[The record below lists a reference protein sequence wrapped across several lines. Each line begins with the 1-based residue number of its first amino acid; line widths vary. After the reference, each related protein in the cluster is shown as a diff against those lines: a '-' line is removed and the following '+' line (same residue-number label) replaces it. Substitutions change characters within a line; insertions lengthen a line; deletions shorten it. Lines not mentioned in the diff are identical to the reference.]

1 MTVVARWTPGLPRDE
16 VHPIG
21 YRILRIEAGPL
32 DGVPLPGRLRRRRQR
47 RDGVKRGARP
57 AGSESSAGP
66 ATKARR
72 PLAAPLRALHAA
84 IAPFGRSLTF
94 RGLSRAAAAVS
105 PPADSDHA
113 IGYPRLPV
121 ALALGRRDR
130 ARRSTTRSTSTS
142 IPGSTPRSGRFGR
155 WFLGRGER
163 RAARAADRVVTVSDA
178 YAGVMQ
184 PRFDVTYPLVIW
196 NCSYRFVPPTPPERR
211 FHVLLGLADDRRVVL
226 YHGNFFE
233 ERGIEQLVGAIREV
247 QGGRT
252 GADGR
257 WAAREGAA
265 SRRGAGRHDGPVR
278 FAPPVPPEELLGWV
292 ASADAVA
299 VPVQPATLNHRLTT
313 PQKLF
318 EAMAAGV
325 PVVASDLPGMAP
337 IVRDT
342 GCGGP
347 ASTQD
352 LMSAPWR
359 GASHVASEPPDD
371 GDAPR
376 IGSAALQGRPRAL
389 QLGDPAG
396 HASLGEYTRLTGEHG
411 ERRPRRRPG
420 RCLLAERR
428 SRASRSSRTPPA
440 SSTRAP
446 GAWLAPRSGP
456 ATR

>member
-1 MTVVARWTPGLPRDE
+1 MVDSATEASPVVRQRVTIVTSSDGLFYSRLYRIARGLVERGHDVTVVARWTPGLPRDE

-72 PLAAPLRALHAA
+72 PLAAPLRALHTA

-105 PPADSDHA
+105 PPADLYHA

-130 ARRSTTRSTSTS
+130 APAIYDAVDVYLDS
-142 IPGSTPRSGRFGR
+142 GLNAAVGRFGR

-233 ERGIEQLVGAIREV
+233 ERGIEQLMGAIREV
-247 QGGRT
+247 QGGVLVLMGR
-252 GADGR
+252 GPLEKALRAAVAPDAD
-257 WAAREGAA
+257 
-265 SRRGAGRHDGPVR
+265 DGPVR

-299 VPVQPATLNHRLTT
+299 VPVQPATLNHRLNT

-342 GCGGP
+342 GCGVLVRT
-347 ASTQD
+347 SD
-352 LMSAPWR
+352 V
-359 GASHVASEPPDD
+359 GALARAIHSIVSLPDD
-371 GDAPR
+371 ER
-376 IGSAALQGRPRAL
+376 AAFRERAL
-389 QLGDPAG
+389 KAAHERYNWETQLDTL
-396 HASLGEYTRLTGEHG
+396 LGEYTRLTG
-411 ERRPRRRPG
+411 
-420 RCLLAERR
+420 
-428 SRASRSSRTPPA
+428 RA
-440 SSTRAP
+440 
-446 GAWLAPRSGP
+446 W
-456 ATR
+456 